1 MIFSM
6 YEVSFNH
13 KNREN
18 MKTTKINTSFNHHL
32 EYRFNLLMKIR
43 DFKEDLNLLSEKI
56 RSLSERLIQEYSTG
70 LIFLGQHVNL
80 NNQEKA
86 EKILDHIRVYI
97 NRMNQALPRM
107 DDSEFKIENSSTFSF
122 QAKSFNI
129 SKDKLFDYSR
139 VFERFGKKYLDINEI
154 KIWEVNFYIFDEK
167 YANSFD
173 DYSETIDLIS
183 KVFERFTPSQIESLT
198 KIITENQN
206 LVMEYSETENY
217 EVQNM
222 KTIAKFKRE
231 LNPQNMWNKFLE
243 VLSGDSHLSAEEK
256 MMISRWKESGQNRCP
271 GS

>member
-18 MKTTKINTSFNHHL
+18 MKTTKISTSFNHHL

-43 DFKEDLNLLSEKI
+43 DFKEDLNLFSEKI

-97 NRMNQALPRM
+97 NLMNQALPRM

-139 VFERFGKKYLDINEI
+139 IFERFGKKYLGLNEI
-154 KIWEVNFYIFDEK
+154 KIWEVNFGIFDEK
-167 YANSFD
+167 YAKSFD
-173 DYSETIDLIS
+173 KYAETIDLIS
-183 KVFERFTPSQIESLT
+183 KLFERFTPYQIEFLT
-198 KIITENQN
+198 KIITENQD
-206 LVMEYSETENY
+206 LVLEYFDTENH

-222 KTIAKFKRE
+222 KVIAQLKRE
-231 LNPQNMWNKFLE
+231 LNSQNMWNKFLE
-243 VLSGDSHLSAEEK
+243 VLSGDSPLSAEEK
-256 MMISRWKESGQNRCP
+256 WIISRWKESDR
-271 GS
+271 SDA